1 MGEVVCRPHAVALP
15 SRHPDT
21 AGDALPPRRR
31 PYRLALTSAALVLPR
46 VDAAGP
52 VPLGMEH
59 RSLDLSSTPRSRA
72 LPGNRGFRWTDQM
85 RGQGPPT
92 AGKTPGA
99 VGANEHKE
107 SEG

>member
-1 MGEVVCRPHAVALP
+1 M
-15 SRHPDT
+15 
-21 AGDALPPRRR
+21 AGDALPTRRR

-59 RSLDLSSTPRSRA
+59 RSLDLPSTPRSRA
-72 LPGNRGFRWTDQM
+72 LPGSQGFRWTDHM
-85 RGQGPPT
+85 HGQGPPT

-99 VGANEHKE
+99 AGAYEHKE